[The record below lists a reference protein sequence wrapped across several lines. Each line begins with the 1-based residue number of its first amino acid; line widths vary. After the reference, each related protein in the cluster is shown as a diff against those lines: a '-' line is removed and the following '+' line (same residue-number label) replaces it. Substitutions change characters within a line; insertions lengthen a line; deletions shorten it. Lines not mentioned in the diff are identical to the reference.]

1 MRGDQLSRQWRIIRQ
16 IEASKTGLTAME
28 IANLGN
34 VSLRTAYRDL
44 DDLQYAGFPIYTD
57 KGEHGQRWKF
67 IESYKATLPVPFTY
81 TELMS
86 LHLSRDLFKVFQG
99 TVFAESLET
108 LFDKILAQLA
118 PDTLTYLNKIQSTF
132 HMGIR
137 PYKDYKRFRELIA
150 QVNQAA
156 LDRRCIEIAYQ
167 PLKDDAASLRKVE
180 PYKIWFYEG
189 TIYIIGYCH
198 LRNQIRTFVL
208 DRVHMLN
215 MLDEPFEIPDKFDF
229 QQYIRHGFKV
239 MHDELY
245 TVRIMISPGW
255 ARYVGEKIWHESQM
269 IQKHLDGAIEIIF
282 RVAGLD
288 EIKRWVLGLG
298 PEAFVVAPEELKE
311 MVQADLERS
320 LEQYRQGTLFQAIA
334 PEEDLSNKTE
344 SS

>member
-1 MRGDQLSRQWRIIRQ
+1 MRGDQLSRQWRIVRQ
-16 IEASKTGLTAME
+16 IEASKNGLTATQ
-28 IANLGN
+28 IADLGN

-57 KGEHGQRWKF
+57 KGEHGQCWKF
-67 IESYKATLPVPFTY
+67 IESYKTNLPIPFTY

-86 LHLSRDLFKVFQG
+86 LHLSRDLFKVFNG
-99 TVFAESLET
+99 TVFSEALES
-108 LFDKILAQLA
+108 LFDKILATLS
-118 PDTLTYLNKIQSTF
+118 PDTLAYLEKIQSVF

-137 PYKDYKRFRELIA
+137 PYKDYQRFRELIS

-156 LDRRCIEIAYQ
+156 IDQRCIEIAYQ
-167 PLKDDAASLRKVE
+167 SLKEDTANLRKVD

-189 TIYIIGYCH
+189 TIYIIGRCH

-215 MLDEPFEIPDKFDF
+215 TLDETFDIPEKFDF
-229 QQYIRHGFKV
+229 QTYIRHSFKV
-239 MHDELY
+239 MHDELF
-245 TVRIMISPGW
+245 TVRIMISPAW

-282 RVAGLD
+282 RVAGLS

-298 PEAFVVAPEELKE
+298 PEAFVKAPDELKM
-311 MVQADLERS
+311 MVQADLEQS
-320 LEQYRQGTLFQAIA
+320 LEQYKKGMLFEVKEPKDTLSKKVV
-334 PEEDLSNKTE
+334 L
-344 SS
+344 

>member
-1 MRGDQLSRQWRIIRQ
+1 MRGDQLSRQWRIIRR
-16 IEASKTGLTAME
+16 IEASKTGLTATQ
-28 IANLGN
+28 IADLGN

-57 KGEHGQRWKF
+57 KGEHGQLWKF
-67 IESYKATLPVPFTY
+67 IDSYQANLPVPFTY

-86 LHLSRDLFKVFQG
+86 LHLSRDLFKVFAG
-99 TVFAESLET
+99 TVFSEALES
-108 LFDKILAQLA
+108 LFDKILATLS
-118 PDTLTYLNKIQSTF
+118 PDTLSYLDKIQSTF

-137 PYKDYKRFRELIA
+137 PYKDYQRYRELIA

-156 LDRRCIEIAYQ
+156 LDKHCIEIAYQ
-167 PLKDDAASLRKVE
+167 SLNKDAASLRKVE

-189 TIYIIGYCH
+189 TIYIIGHCH
-198 LRNQIRTFVL
+198 QRNEIRTFVL

-215 MLDEPFEIPDKFDF
+215 TLDESFEIPEKFDF

-239 MHDELY
+239 MHDELF
-245 TVRIMISPGW
+245 TVRIMISPAW

-288 EIKRWVLGLG
+288 EIKQWVLGLG
-298 PEAFVVAPEELKE
+298 PEAIVVDPEELKV

-320 LEQYRQGTLFQAIA
+320 LDQYRHGTLFEVNE
-334 PEEDLSNKTE
+334 PEEHLKKNLRQD
-344 SS
+344 

>member
-1 MRGDQLSRQWRIIRQ
+1 
-16 IEASKTGLTAME
+16 LTAVE
-28 IANLGN
+28 IADLGN

-44 DDLQYAGFPIYTD
+44 DDLQYAGFPLYTD
-57 KGEHGQRWKF
+57 KEEYGQRWKF
-67 IESYKATLPVPFTY
+67 IDTYQSSLPVPFTY

-108 LFDKILAQLA
+108 LFDKILATLS
-118 PDTLTYLNKIQSTF
+118 PDTLAYLDKIKSTF

-137 PYKDYKRFRELIA
+137 PYKNYQRFRELITR
-150 QVNQAA
+150 VNQAA

-167 PLKDDAASLRKVE
+167 PLKDDTAALRKVE

-189 TIYIIGYCH
+189 TIYIIGLCH

-215 MLDEPFEIPDKFDF
+215 VLDESFEIPDKFDF

-239 MHDELY
+239 MHAELY
-245 TVRIMISPGW
+245 TVRIMISPSW
-255 ARYVGEKIWHESQM
+255 ARFVGEKIWHESQM

-282 RVAGLD
+282 RVAGLS

-298 PEAFVVAPEELKE
+298 PEAIVKAPEELKI

-320 LEQYRQGTLFQAIA
+320 LDQYKQGQLFQVEQ
-334 PEEDLSNKTE
+334 PEINISGTR
-344 SS
+344 